1 MFPIFQALISSSSS
15 YGGYMAIKVGIN
27 GFGRIGRNVLRA
39 SLQDPNL
46 EFVAVNDLTE
56 PKTLAHLLKYD
67 SVLGNLPNK
76 VTAGG
81 DCIQVDGKSIRVFKE
96 KDPAALPWESVGAQV
111 VIESTGRF
119 TDANDA
125 KKHLRGPVKKV
136 IISAPAKNEDV
147 TLVLGVNQDTY
158 NPAKHNVISNASC
171 TTNCL
176 APIVKVVHDNFRVL
190 SGTMTTIHSYTN
202 DQVIL
207 DFPHKDLRRARA
219 AALSMIPTSTGAAKA
234 LKLVIPDLKGK
245 LDGFA
250 MRVPT
255 PNVSVV
261 DLVAFVEKATTVEE
275 VNNALCGAANEAM
288 KGILGVEDAELV
300 SVDYRGDERSSI
312 VDAPLTRVVSGNCVK
327 VIAWY
332 DNEWGYSCR
341 VRDLIQF
348 MGKKGL

>member
-1 MFPIFQALISSSSS
+1 
-15 YGGYMAIKVGIN
+15 MAIKVGIN

-39 SLQDPNL
+39 SLQDSNL
-46 EFVAVNDLTE
+46 EFVAVNDLTD

-76 VTAGG
+76 VSAGA
-81 DCIQVDGKSIRVFKE
+81 DSITVDGKTIKVFKE

-147 TLVLGVNQDTY
+147 TLVLGVNQDKY
-158 NPAKHNVISNASC
+158 DPSKHSVISNASC

-176 APIVKVVHDNFRVL
+176 APIVKVVHDEFKII

-234 LKLVIPDLKGK
+234 LKLVIPDMAGK

-250 MRVPT
+250 IRVPT

-261 DLVAFVEKATTVEE
+261 DLVAIVEKKATKEE
-275 VNNALCGAANEAM
+275 VNAALKRASESGSL
-288 KGILGVEDAELV
+288 KGYLGYEENELV
-300 SVDYRGDERSSI
+300 SSDFKGDSRSSI
-312 VDAPLTRVVSGNCVK
+312 VDSPSTLVVGNLVKVVS
-327 VIAWY
+327 WY

-341 VRDLIQF
+341 VRDLINF
-348 MGKKGL
+348 IGSKGL